1 MPSTIYR
8 GDLAEISFGHESGL
22 YFEYNIPA
30 SLRFSIQNDASND
43 SATIKFT
50 AGAAGILVDDAEN
63 LLYPKN
69 LLVGA
74 KVRIKSAST
83 YSSDDLSTGAVFT
96 VIANNEDEIEIT
108 PRLTHSGLS
117 SAVDA
122 AANDAI
128 MIGPLG
134 VPSPDISNF
143 TYHTSS
149 AVTAESVLTDQFVGL
164 VSNIT
169 LPETKVDI
177 KRYQVVGLGRD
188 VAVQAPGRYTHTGGS
203 FETNMHNARWFYYC
217 LGTEVAKASSA
228 ATVADARPFKKDDGG
243 TDARK
248 NLYLGDDIAPGQN
261 WLQVAAADGWTG
273 SPMPLVLHT
282 SEGTAIA
289 VGDYIV
295 VNDAQVT
302 VDSGTTNNYL
312 LPVVQHREVE
322 LASGKPAAL
331 NIFGSGSD
339 APHISPVEA
348 TLRYEIRRIVAIN
361 PGGRIYVDDPFNF
374 AHEATTSTVNLTF
387 FQFNSDN
394 SEQSPN
400 LITTG
405 ASAGSIQNSV
415 TRLIYSRSTV
425 PSFALETSIRNRD
438 LGSYGTSNAEQ
449 DEAAPGET
457 GDTKQ
462 LTRIFKGCKVTS
474 FTFTADTDAAAR
486 LQVNFDS
493 QMEYTDTG
501 RLDSGDEVGDA
512 IGDRFIAHR
521 MFENTANTA
530 AARKEAGIESG
541 TQKPFFFYD
550 GTLTLGGRSIARATS
565 FTLTG
570 NNNTTQ
576 IYTIGGNPQDSGLTA
591 DTLVKDAIPFGGK
604 HSPSDVVEGK
614 TDYSLSMEVIL
625 DDPIF
630 LHELRSAKSFSDKDD
645 SIRLSFLKQG
655 ATGTREQMTIWLEDF
670 MLSEAPIP
678 IPEDKGAVRATLNI
692 LPKTMRVV
700 ATDTLGHC

>member
-50 AGAAGILVDDAEN
+50 AGAAGILVDDDEN

-74 KVRIKSAST
+74 KVRIKSAAT

-96 VIANNEDEIEIT
+96 VIANNADEIEIT

-122 AANDAI
+122 VATDAI

-134 VPSPDISNF
+134 VPSPDTSNF
-143 TYHTSS
+143 TYAATST
-149 AVTAESVLTDQFVGL
+149 AAAESVLTDQFVGL

-203 FETNMHNARWFYYC
+203 FETNLHNARWFYYC
-217 LGTEVAKASSA
+217 LGTEVAKASAAADPYKSA
-228 ATVADARPFKKDDGG
+228 DQKS
-243 TDARK
+243 
-248 NLYLGDDIAPGQN
+248 LYLGENIAPGQN
-261 WLQVAAADGWTG
+261 WLQVSASDGWTG

-282 SEGTAIA
+282 SSGTAIA

-295 VNDAQVT
+295 VNDDQVT
-302 VDSGTTNNYL
+302 VDSGTANNYL

-348 TLRYEIRRIVAIN
+348 TRRYEIRRIVAIN
-361 PGGRIYVDDPFNF
+361 PAGRIYVDDPFNF
-374 AHEATTSTVNLTF
+374 AHEFTSTSTVNLTF
-387 FQFNSDN
+387 FQFNSDS

-400 LITTG
+400 LVTTG
-405 ASAGSIQNSV
+405 ISAGQIENSV

-438 LGSYGTSNAEQ
+438 LGSYSTEQ
-449 DEAAPGET
+449 DEAAPGAA

-462 LTRIFKGCKVTS
+462 LTRLFKGCKVTS

-493 QMEYTDTG
+493 QLEYTDTG
-501 RLDSGDEVGDA
+501 RLDDSA
-512 IGDRFIAHR
+512 KGDRFIAHR
-521 MFENTANTA
+521 MFENTANTP

-570 NNNTTQ
+570 TNNTTQ
-576 IYTIGGNPQDSGLTA
+576 IYAISGNPQTSDLNA
-591 DTLVKDAIPFGGK
+591 DTLVQDAIPFGGK
-604 HSPSDVVEGK
+604 HSPSEVVEGK
-614 TDYSLSMEVIL
+614 TDYSLTMEVIL

-630 LHELRSAKSFSDKDD
+630 LHELRSAKSFSDKGD

-655 ATGTREQMTIWLEDF
+655 AATPREQMTIWLEDF

-678 IPEDKGAVRATLNI
+678 IPEDKGAVRATLKI

>member
-22 YFEYNIPA
+22 YFEYDVPR
-30 SLRFSIQNDASND
+30 SLRFTIENDASHD
-43 SATIKFT
+43 TATIKFT
-50 AGAAGILVDDAEN
+50 ASHGSDNLLVDSSQN
-63 LLYPKN
+63 LMYPKN

-96 VIANNEDEIEIT
+96 VVANNEDEIEIA

-117 SAVDA
+117 SAVA
-122 AANDAI
+122 AAAGDAI

-203 FETNMHNARWFYYC
+203 FEVNLHNARWFYYC
-217 LGTEVAKASSA
+217 LGTEVAKASA
-228 ATVADARPFKKDDGG
+228 AANPFKIAGG
-243 TDARK
+243 TDPQTPM
-248 NLYLGDDIAPGQN
+248 YLDADIAPGQN
-261 WLQVAAADGWTG
+261 WLQITATGWGGG
-273 SPMPLVLHT
+273 SAMENVRHT
-282 SEGTAIA
+282 AEGTLVA
-289 VGDYIV
+289 VGDYVV

-302 VDSGTTNNYL
+302 VDSGTANNYL

-348 TLRYEIRRIVAIN
+348 TRRYEIRRIVGIN
-361 PGGRIYVDDPFNF
+361 AAGRIYVDDPFNF
-374 AHEATTSTVNLTF
+374 AHEATTDTVLVTF
-387 FQFNSDN
+387 FQFNSDD

-405 ASAGSIQNSV
+405 TTAGSLQNPV

-449 DEAAPGET
+449 DEAAPGST
-457 GDTKQ
+457 NDTKQ

-521 MFENTANTA
+521 MFENTANTP

-700 ATDTLGHC
+700 ATDTLGHS

>member
-22 YFEYNIPA
+22 YFEYDVPR
-30 SLRFSIQNDASND
+30 SLRFTIQNDASHD
-43 SATIKFT
+43 TATIKFT
-50 AGAAGILVDDAEN
+50 ASHGSDNLLVDSSQN
-63 LLYPKN
+63 LMYPKN

-96 VIANNEDEIEIT
+96 VVANNEDEIEIT

-117 SAVDA
+117 SAVA
-122 AANDAI
+122 AAAGDAI

-143 TYHTSS
+143 TYNTSS

-203 FETNMHNARWFYYC
+203 FEVNLHNARWFYYC
-217 LGTEVAKASSA
+217 LGTEVAKASA
-228 ATVADARPFKKDDGG
+228 VANPFKAGVQ
-243 TDARK
+243 TA
-248 NLYLGDDIAPGQN
+248 LYLGQDIAPGQN
-261 WLQVAAADGWTG
+261 WLQIVATGWGGATA
-273 SPMPLVLHT
+273 MDNVLHT
-282 SEGTAIA
+282 SSGTVVA
-289 VGDYIV
+289 VGDYV
-295 VNDAQVT
+295 VLNDAQVT
-302 VDSGTTNNYL
+302 VDSGTANNYL

-322 LASGKPAAL
+322 LASGAPAAL

-348 TLRYEIRRIVAIN
+348 TRRYEIRRIVGIN
-361 PGGRIYVDDPFNF
+361 PAGRIYVDDPFNF
-374 AHEATTSTVNLTF
+374 AHEHTSDTTTLVTF

-405 ASAGSIQNSV
+405 ATAGSLQNSV
-415 TRLIYSRSTV
+415 TRLIYSRSTL

-449 DEAAPGET
+449 DEAAPGST
-457 GDTKQ
+457 NDTKQ

-493 QMEYTDTG
+493 QLEYTDTG
-501 RLDSGDEVGDA
+501 RLDAGGGA

-521 MFENTANTA
+521 MFENTANTP

-550 GTLTLGGRSIARATS
+550 GTLTIGGRSIARATS

>member
-74 KVRIKSAST
+74 KVRIKSVAT

-122 AANDAI
+122 VATDAI
-128 MIGPLG
+128 IIGPLG

-228 ATVADARPFKKDDGG
+228 ATVDDARPFLSS
-243 TDARK
+243 TPT
-248 NLYLGDDIAPGQN
+248 NLYLGEDIAPGQN
-261 WLQVAAADGWTG
+261 WLQIVATGWGGG
-273 SPMPLVLHT
+273 SAMNSVRHT
-282 SEGTAIA
+282 SDGTVVA
-289 VGDYIV
+289 VGDYVV

-361 PGGRIYVDDPFNF
+361 PAGRIYVDDPFNF
-374 AHEATTSTVNLTF
+374 AHEFTSTSTVNLTF

-405 ASAGSIQNSV
+405 ATAGSIQNSV

-449 DEAAPGET
+449 DEAAPGSA

-501 RLDSGDEVGDA
+501 RLDSGAEVGDA

-521 MFENTANTA
+521 MFENTANTP

-576 IYTIGGNPQDSGLTA
+576 IYTISGNPQASGLTA
-591 DTLVKDAIPFGGK
+591 DTLVKDAVPFGGK
-604 HSPSDVVEGK
+604 HSPSEVVEGK
-614 TDYSLSMEVIL
+614 TDYSLTMEVIL

-630 LHELRSAKSFSDKDD
+630 LHELRSAKSFSDKGD

-678 IPEDKGAVRATLNI
+678 IPEDKGAVRATLKI